1 LGFEIN
7 EKRQRKMYEDRI
19 AILVVSPPPKL
30 LVIPSIARS
39 TGAAQTEAVMN
50 ALKKWDI
57 EPNVVVSVYD
67 TTASNTG
74 Q

>member
-1 LGFEIN
+1 
-7 EKRQRKMYEDRI
+7 MYEDRI